1 MGQRVIPVAVTAEYI
16 GGDGVTLGAAGSH
29 NSVVIEYDFR
39 AAGSMWDD
47 PEGGTL
53 IKYVLWTNPQGNTTN
68 RVDLGV
74 DKLVPG
80 YDSKVYH
87 ASPTADAMCV
97 AGWAEMVVV
106 GAVIS
111 DGTEVV
117 KVKTEPSRFRV
128 LPGSSSAADNEGI
141 AATVADQLQSEI
153 ETVDSRKVSKP
164 QSPYDPDGE
173 PGQFLVSRG
182 NGLTEWA
189 DYSPEAVEE
198 ALDKHPEWITR
209 IGDGTVSEE
218 KLQAG
223 SVTNEKLGADVQNR
237 LEALEPIDPIN
248 STSTKPAQA
257 KAVYDAIAA
266 EAAARKQK
274 DDELA
279 AADEDIRSQMI
290 SPLSYKG
297 ACTYENLPAN
307 PSVNDAWYV
316 TDRDHLMA
324 WNGSEWGQ
332 AGPDSYDLMDALAIR
347 TKDCDLTEF
356 ICTDSVED
364 FQNETADLTVNMVA
378 GVNATKLDLYRN
390 VLTYSDDTS
399 GTTYA
404 TGSTYFSFLISAGA
418 RFLGSGNSD
427 PVTSLLTTD
436 DFVVFPAP
444 GPNDEM
450 IFDLSLA
457 NEKSA
462 RYREYPGQDVI
473 SYPVIILATK
483 NLLTGEINT
492 YTVANYGISISDASH
507 GQYTRSYPLN
517 ITKQFPA
524 AIENRNIAVIFRQRR
539 AGINGGVRMRFYHR
553 RLYSDLSSYW
563 DTEINESVRTINK
576 NIMDGA
582 SDASTILF
590 ITDLHWDNNK
600 KKSPKLAKKLLDSCD
615 FDFFVNGGD
624 MVYSTHKP
632 TVDSDAGKAEAK
644 NAAMDELTDCMAAF
658 RAAGCRLPMIPVYGN
673 HDRNR
678 DGFSGGFSSDPTK
691 PKNDW
696 KQCIRRDEH
705 LALTMFRDMV
715 KQYGIQRF
723 PADDGSSGVVSLSR
737 YTGDGGAGADDA
749 FYWEDERYRYAV
761 IYWYNYHNAEE
772 ILYDKRKWENTP
784 ADFEDWKTEWE
795 AQTREERDEWL
806 QENIGEVTP
815 IWVPEI
821 FNTDKPVVI
830 LTHGIYFDMFVNPN
844 ALYPSESEPET
855 YTNYDREE
863 DRKHAWMLDVFA
875 PYKSKI
881 RCIIQGHSH
890 IDGLRYAYRPQTPV
904 RSKYFGEVPIV
915 IIDCDTFRV
924 ASSKAGT
931 ISEQSLA
938 AITIEPDQIKVVKI
952 GRGQDWPVIT
962 ANTNEF
968 TYNYTSSMFVYR
980 ENPPE
985 TSGE

>member
-1 MGQRVIPVAVTAEYI
+1 MGQRVIPVAVTAEYV

-29 NSVVIEYDFR
+29 DSVVIEYDFR
-39 AAGSMWDD
+39 AAGPMWDD
-47 PEGGTL
+47 VTVR
-53 IKYVLWTNPQGNTTN
+53 YVLWTNPQGNTTN
-68 RVDLGV
+68 RVNLGV

-80 YDSKVYH
+80 YDNKVYH
-87 ASPTADAMCV
+87 AAPTADAMCV
-97 AGWAEMVVV
+97 SGWAEMVVV
-106 GAVIS
+106 GAIIS
-111 DGTEVV
+111 DGDEIV

-223 SVTNEKLGADVQNR
+223 SVTNEKFGADVQNR

-274 DDELA
+274 DDALE
-279 AADEDIRSQMI
+279 AADAEIRSQMI
-290 SPLSYKG
+290 SPFTYKG
-297 ACTYENLPAN
+297 ACTYANLPAN

-324 WNGSEWGQ
+324 WNGSAWGQ
-332 AGPDSYDLMDALAIR
+332 AGPDSYDLMDTIAIR
-347 TKDCDLTEF
+347 TKDSDLTEF
-356 ICTDSVED
+356 ICTASVGD

-378 GVNATKLDLYRN
+378 GVNATKLDLDRDI
-390 VLTYSDDTS
+390 LTYSDNTS
-399 GTTYA
+399 GSTYA

-418 RFLGSGNSD
+418 RFLGSGSEETA
-427 PVTSLLTTD
+427 PITSLLTAE

-444 GPNDEM
+444 GSNDDM
-450 IFDLSLA
+450 MLDLSVA
-457 NEKSA
+457 NEKST
-462 RYREYPGQDVI
+462 RYRDYPDQTTI
-473 SYPVIILATK
+473 SYPAIILATK
-483 NLLTGEINT
+483 NLLTGEIDT
-492 YTVANYGISISDASH
+492 YTVSMTGQSITDERN
-507 GQYTRSYPLN
+507 GRFTRSYQVN
-517 ITKQFPA
+517 ISKKFPEA
-524 AIENRNIAVIFRQRR
+524 VENRNIAVVFQQRR
-539 AGINGGVRMRFYHR
+539 AGINGSVKMRFYNKYV
-553 RLYSDLSSYW
+553 YSDLGGYW
-563 DTEINESVRTINK
+563 DAEISESVRTVNK

-590 ITDLHWDNNK
+590 ITDLHWANNK

-624 MVYSTHKP
+624 MVYSTHRP
-632 TVDSDAGKAEAK
+632 TDASDAAKAAAK

-705 LALTMFRDMV
+705 LALTMFRDTV
-715 KQYGIQRF
+715 KQYDIQRF

-737 YTGDGGAGADDA
+737 YTGDSGAGTDDA
-749 FYWEDERYRYAV
+749 FYWEDERYRYAA

-915 IIDCDTFRV
+915 IIDCDTFR
-924 ASSKAGT
+924 SSTSKVET

-962 ANTNEF
+962 ENTNEF